1 MCLVTSVES
10 LHRNLSIG
18 EFVIKTIKC
27 QWLTYLCPVNL
38 DRDDDNK

>member
-1 MCLVTSVES
+1 MCLVTFVES

-18 EFVIKTIKC
+18 KFVTITNKC

-38 DRDDDNK
+38 DRDDYNE